1 MPLGKKSMKQFC
13 PVSLFTEKDDS
24 LISTQL
30 LSSIVRSFMWLV
42 GQVDFKTK
50 ERKIVVKERRLLRQ
64 DVTLRSNANEQML
77 RQSFKR
83 IVNIDPTPTFALL
96 SVSWFVLLHL
106 TPAAVVHA
114 QP

>member
-1 MPLGKKSMKQFC
+1 MKHCQFC
-13 PVSLFTEKDDS
+13 PISLFAEGWLTYLNSIAVINFQKFHVVGGSGRFQNQRKENSCQTEE
-24 LISTQL
+24 
-30 LSSIVRSFMWLV
+30 F
-42 GQVDFKTK
+42 
-50 ERKIVVKERRLLRQ
+50 LRQ